1 MGPFQGVG
9 ETFPKTKTRNTQ
21 SLKLNHL
28 FTLIVTCDNT
38 AVCDLILRSL
48 YINVRVRLV
57 ASLLTKAA
65 RTSTEI
71 YKARVATDFS
81 KPQLKVCFRL

>member
-1 MGPFQGVG
+1 
-9 ETFPKTKTRNTQ
+9 
-21 SLKLNHL
+21 
-28 FTLIVTCDNT
+28 
-38 AVCDLILRSL
+38 
-48 YINVRVRLV
+48 VRVRLV

-81 KPQLKVCFRL
+81 KPQLSLF